1 MHAFFSGFHRRS
13 HGGNSAARAARATR
27 ATGAAAPHPH
37 GRSLLAELALGFTPY
52 LLVLAAVLLVG
63 R

>member
-1 MHAFFSGFHRRS
+1 MHALFSGFHRRS
-13 HGGNSAARAARATR
+13 HASNRAAGAT
-27 ATGAAAPHPH
+27 AAAAPHPH